1 MNTRPQTSIGYQNR
15 STDYKIGPVHPV
27 RSTRFGAPR
36 TTFHQLLR
44 ARRIAQLAAD
54 GQLLHVK
61 SEALKLLLPL
71 GPGATPTNGSNRL
84 LPKQAFHSCPG
95 LGFPGPTAS
104 DGQDLSEPESAPGQP
119 VLRLF
124 SILSGYLNLNLAARG
139 RTASCQP
146 HCFIETRRYT
156 PPTGLRSACRSRCQ
170 LPRPRLP
177 TPRADSVAGPLRCHW
192 KQPAGSCRSP

>member
-1 MNTRPQTSIGYQNR
+1 MNTRPQTHIGYQNR
-15 STDYKIGPVHPV
+15 SPDCKTGPVHSV

-95 LGFPGPTAS
+95 LEFPGPTAA

-119 VLRLF
+119 VLRFF
-124 SILSGYLNLNLAARG
+124 SILPAISISIWQWG
-139 RTASCQP
+139 RTASCRP
-146 HCFIETRRYT
+146 HCFIETRQPTR
-156 PPTGLRSACRSRCQ
+156 PTGLR
-170 LPRPRLP
+170 
-177 TPRADSVAGPLRCHW
+177 
-192 KQPAGSCRSP
+192 